1 MSLSLVLRQF
11 CLLSMHPDEQLA
23 LLLLVYHPEK
33 KKKKVL
39 LQKKDCWLMP
49 GKLTE
54 WSSRVA
60 LRTGENQ
67 DRFQLARATIT
78 EYHRPDGLNN

>member
-1 MSLSLVLRQF
+1 
-11 CLLSMHPDEQLA
+11 
-23 LLLLVYHPEK
+23 
-33 KKKKVL
+33 
-39 LQKKDCWLMP
+39 MP

>member
-11 CLLSMHPDEQLA
+11 CLLLMHPDEQLA
-23 LLLLVYHPEK
+23 LLLLVYHPGK
-33 KKKKVL
+33 KNVI
-39 LQKKDCWLMP
+39 LQKKNCWLMP

>member
-1 MSLSLVLRQF
+1 MTVTEASFLKTKTNKNITQKK
-11 CLLSMHPDEQLA
+11 
-23 LLLLVYHPEK
+23 K

>member
-1 MSLSLVLRQF
+1 MSLLLVLRQF

-33 KKKKVL
+33 KKKVL

-49 GKLTE
+49 EKLTE
-54 WSSRVA
+54 WSSRAA
-60 LRTGENQ
+60 LRTGESQ
-67 DRFQLARATIT
+67 GRC
-78 EYHRPDGLNN
+78 